1 MVTAIKQDSTG
12 KHALID
18 GLNQDLAGEYQAMIS
33 YIQYAAVVSGPY
45 RPQLVQFFLAEVA
58 DEQRHAEYLANK
70 IAALGGDPTVTP
82 KDVPTSRDTREML
95 EFIRQAEAE
104 TIENYRQRIDQ
115 AEAAGEIGLKV
126 QLEEFVSDET
136 SHKEEV
142 EKILADWR

>member
-1 MVTAIKQDSTG
+1 MAKTAKRDTTKKQD
-12 KHALID
+12 LID

-33 YIQYAAVVSGPY
+33 YIQYAAVVNGPY
-45 RPQLVQFFLAEVA
+45 RPQLVQFFLTEVA

-82 KDVPTSRDTREML
+82 KDVLTSRDTREML
-95 EFIRQAEAE
+95 TFIQQAEAR
-104 TIENYRQRIDQ
+104 TIENYRQRIEQ

-126 QLEEFVSDET
+126 QLEDFVSDET
-136 SHKEEV
+136 NHKEEV

>member
-1 MVTAIKQDSTG
+1 MATAGTQQTAQMQ
-12 KHALID
+12 ALID

-33 YIQYAAVVSGPY
+33 YVQYSAVVSGPY

-82 KDVPTSRDTREML
+82 KEVPTSRDTREML
-95 EFIRQAEAE
+95 SLIQRAEAE

-136 SHKEEV
+136 NHKEEV
-142 EKILADWR
+142 EKILANWQ